1 MNTKNIAGGADRTDG
16 GDDVTGILIAVSGVI
31 AGWKLCT
38 IAQRANLNRRYRR
51 SVRIAARSYKR
62 RQDNGRPRTVRT
74 AGDDYA

>member
-1 MNTKNIAGGADRTDG
+1 MCGGAGRVNG

-38 IAQRANLNRRYRR
+38 IAQRADLNRRYRR

-62 RQDNGRPRTVRT
+62 RRNNGSPRKVHT

>member
-1 MNTKNIAGGADRTDG
+1 M
-16 GDDVTGILIAVSGVI
+16 TGILIAVSGVI

-38 IAQRANLNRRYRR
+38 IAQRADLNRRYRK

-62 RQDNGRPRTVRT
+62 RRNNGILRKVHT